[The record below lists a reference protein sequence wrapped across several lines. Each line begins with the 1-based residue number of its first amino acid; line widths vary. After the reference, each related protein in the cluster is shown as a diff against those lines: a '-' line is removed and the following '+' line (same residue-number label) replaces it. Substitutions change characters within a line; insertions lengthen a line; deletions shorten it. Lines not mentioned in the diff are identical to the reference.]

1 MGNVVDIAATCCS
14 GRPPTDIH
22 QATTPPPHKLIQFH
36 IHPSTLSH
44 RSFAPPT
51 LLSNPDPPAPQREL
65 AKKLVKSAAELP
77 MCNAAYAG
85 DAVSVSQL
93 LQSGKGNAKEV
104 GTPSIRC
111 PDAA

>member
-22 QATTPPPHKLIQFH
+22 QAILPPPPSPTPPPH
-36 IHPSTLSH
+36 
-44 RSFAPPT
+44 PP
-51 LLSNPDPPAPQREL
+51 LLQREL

-85 DAVSVSQL
+85 DAVTVSQL
-93 LQSGKGNAKEV
+93 LQSGKGSAKEV
-104 GTPSIRC
+104 GC
-111 PDAA
+111 PLPRLLSSN